1 MIKEIVKSQKDYFN
15 TFETLD
21 INFRIENLKKLKRL
35 IIENEQ
41 LIKDALYKDLHKSY
55 TESYMTEIGMAL
67 SEISYAI
74 KNLKK
79 WTKVKKVKTNLAN
92 FPSKSYIYSEP
103 YGNVLIISPW
113 NYPFL
118 LTIGPLISAIAAGN
132 TAIIKPSEYSINTS
146 NIIEKLINNNF
157 DEKYIKVILGGIEE
171 TTEIL
176 KQKFDLIFF
185 TGSPKV
191 GKIVME
197 AASKNLT
204 KVILELGGKSSVI
217 VDDTVNLK
225 VASKRI
231 AFGKFLNAGQT
242 CVAPDYLIIKDNIKE
257 EFLKYFVEETKQIA
271 NKEEYCNIINEKNYQ
286 RLKLLIDQNKV
297 IFQEKANNLK
307 LGPVIMDNVTFTD
320 KVMQEEIFGPIL
332 PIIEYHTNQ
341 ELINILKEAENLYSY
356 PLAFYIF
363 SNDKK
368 LTKELLKFRFGG
380 GCINDTINHL
390 ASTTLP
396 FGGIGESGMGEYHGK
411 NGFDAFSHQKS
422 VLKKSTLIDIKLRY
436 YPYTKQKEKIIKKF
450 LK

>member
-1 MIKEIVKSQKDYFN
+1 MIKEIVKKQKDYFN
-15 TFETLD
+15 TFETLN
-21 INFRIENLKKLKRL
+21 INFRIEKLKKLKKV

-41 LIKDALYKDLHKSY
+41 LIKEALYKDLHKSS

-67 SEISYAI
+67 SEITYTLKYL
-74 KNLKK
+74 KN
-79 WTKVKKVKTNLAN
+79 WAKVKKVKTSLAN
-92 FPSKSYIYSEP
+92 FPAKSYIISEP
-103 YGNVLIISPW
+103 FGNVLIISPW

-132 TAIIKPSEYSINTS
+132 TSIIKPSEFSVNTS
-146 NIIEKLINNNF
+146 KIIEKIINENF
-157 DEKYIKVILGGIEE
+157 KEEYIKVILGGVEE

-191 GKIVME
+191 GKIIME

-204 KVILELGGKSSVI
+204 KVILELGGKSPVI
-217 VDDTVNLK
+217 VDDTTNLK
-225 VASKRI
+225 IASKRI

-242 CVAPDYLIIKDNIKE
+242 CVAPDYLLIKDNIKK
-257 EFLKYFVEETKQIA
+257 EFLKYLIEDTKTIA
-271 NKEEYCNIINEKNYQ
+271 NSNEYCNIINERNYQ
-286 RLKLLIDQNKV
+286 RLLSLIDEKKV
-297 IFQEKANNLK
+297 IYQKESTTLK
-307 LGPVIMDNVTFTD
+307 LYPVIMDNVKFTD

-332 PIIEYHTNQ
+332 PIIEYHS
-341 ELINILKEAENLYSY
+341 EKDLIDTLIKLEDETSY

-363 SNDKK
+363 SNNKK
-368 LTKELLKFRFGG
+368 FINELLKLRFGG

-396 FGGIGESGMGEYHGK
+396 FGGIGNSGIGEYHGK
-411 NGFDAFSHQKS
+411 KGFEAFSHQKS
-422 VLKKSTLIDIKLRY
+422 ILEKSTSIDINLRY
-436 YPYTKQKEKIIKKF
+436 YPYSNKKEKLIKKF

>member
-1 MIKEIVKSQKDYFN
+1 MIKEIVRKQKDYFN
-15 TFETLD
+15 TFETLN
-21 INFRIENLKKLKRL
+21 INFRIDNLKKLKKL

-67 SEISYAI
+67 SEISYAV

-79 WTKVKKVKTNLAN
+79 WTKIKKVKTALAN
-92 FPSKSYIYSEP
+92 FPAKSYIYSEP
-103 YGNVLIISPW
+103 YGNTIIISPW

-146 NIIEKLINNNF
+146 NIIEKLVNENF
-157 DEKYIKVILGGIEE
+157 DEKYIKVILGDVNV

-176 KQKFDLIFF
+176 KEKFDLIFF

-204 KVILELGGKSSVI
+204 KVILELGGKSPVI
-217 VDDTVNLK
+217 VDDTTNLK
-225 VASKRI
+225 IASKRI

-242 CVAPDYLIIKDNIKE
+242 CVAPDYLLIKDNVKE
-257 EFLKYFVEETKQIA
+257 EFLKYLIEDTKTIA
-271 NKEEYCNIINEKNYQ
+271 NSDEYCNIINEKNYQ
-286 RLKLLIDQNKV
+286 RLLNLIDEEKV
-297 IFQEKANNLK
+297 IYKKESTPLK
-307 LGPVIMDNVTFTD
+307 LYPIIMDNVKFTD
-320 KVMQEEIFGPIL
+320 NVMQEEIFGPIL
-332 PIIEYHTNQ
+332 PIIEYHS
-341 ELINILKEAENLYSY
+341 EKDLINTLIKIEAETSY

-363 SNDKK
+363 SNNKK
-368 LTKELLKFRFGG
+368 FVNELLKLRFGG

-396 FGGIGESGMGEYHGK
+396 FGGIGNSGMGEYHGK
-411 NGFDAFSHQKS
+411 KGFEAFSHQKS
-422 VLKKSTLIDIKLRY
+422 ILKKSTLIDINLRY
-436 YPYTKQKEKIIKKF
+436 YPYSNKKEKIIKKF